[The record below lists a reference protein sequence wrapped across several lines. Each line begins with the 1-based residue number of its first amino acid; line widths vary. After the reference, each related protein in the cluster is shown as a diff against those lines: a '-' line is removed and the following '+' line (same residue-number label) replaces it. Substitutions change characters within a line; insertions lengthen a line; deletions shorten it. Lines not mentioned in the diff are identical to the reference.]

1 VDGDPVRAH
10 DDGIPPDFIITTGD
24 MLQVTMTPPTI
35 VPQLLAPIPL
45 IGTGTSV
52 MVGGKPA
59 CLLGDELPPPF
70 AAPMPYTCP
79 PFVVPGVGMLK
90 IVLPPTNFTVATK
103 NNKPILVKGATFP
116 VQFQVMAP
124 AQGPAPASMPDP
136 VLIKPGTAQFITT
149 NVTVKAG

>member
-1 VDGDPVRAH
+1 MDGLVTL
-10 DDGIPPDFIITTGD
+10 DGFAGHHRLEEPRQ
-24 MLQVTMTPPTI
+24 L
-35 VPQLLAPIPL
+35 VPA
-45 IGTGTSV
+45 GTSTSV

-90 IVLPPTNFTVATK
+90 IVLPPTNFTMVTK

-124 AQGPAPASMPDP
+124 AQGMSFASSPAVARPRPRSSAISR
-136 VLIKPGTAQFITT
+136 
-149 NVTVKAG
+149 